1 MGSHGGDK
9 PLAHRLEE
17 LVVLTVTGLDQP
29 STAGSCAALHWVG
42 TDMVDLRC
50 IPPGCQNGD
59 QLGSAALDA
68 DEGL

>member
-1 MGSHGGDK
+1 MIIARNDQGGT
-9 PLAHRLEE
+9 RT
-17 LVVLTVTGLDQP
+17 VVTVTGLDQL

-59 QLGSAALDA
+59 QLRSAALDA

>member
-1 MGSHGGDK
+1 MIIARNDQGGT
-9 PLAHRLEE
+9 RT
-17 LVVLTVTGLDQP
+17 VVPFAGLDQP

>member
-1 MGSHGGDK
+1 MIIARNDQGGT
-9 PLAHRLEE
+9 RT
-17 LVVLTVTGLDQP
+17 VVPFAGLDQP

-68 DEGL
+68 DEGSRWF